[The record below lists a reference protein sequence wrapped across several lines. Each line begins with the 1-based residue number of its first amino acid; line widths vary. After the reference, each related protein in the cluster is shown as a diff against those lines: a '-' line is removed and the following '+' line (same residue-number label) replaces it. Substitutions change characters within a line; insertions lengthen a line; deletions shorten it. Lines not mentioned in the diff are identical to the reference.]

1 MLLIL
6 YSFKCFTYYKLALI
20 YIYDNIIKKYVR
32 LDITK
37 TINFVV
43 SDIKTAKFI
52 VFFSVK
58 NY

>member
-6 YSFKCFTYYKLALI
+6 YSFKCFTYYKLTLI

>member
-6 YSFKCFTYYKLALI
+6 YSFKCFTYYKLTLI

-52 VFFSVK
+52 VFFL
-58 NY
+58 